1 VVSVYHKLVTYRKRV
16 VFGGKLRWEVNSDP
30 GGDGGLMERGMA
42 LDNGFGRV
50 ASKKS
55 VYGCKKSS

>member
-1 VVSVYHKLVTYRKRV
+1 MVSVYHKLVTYRKRV
-16 VFGGKLRWEVNSDP
+16 VLGGKLRWEVNRDLS
-30 GGDGGLMERGMA
+30 GYGGLVECWMA
-42 LDNGFGRV
+42 LANGFGRV

>member
-1 VVSVYHKLVTYRKRV
+1 VSGDL
-16 VFGGKLRWEVNSDP
+16 
-30 GGDGGLMERGMA
+30 GGDSGLKERLMA
-42 LDNGFGRV
+42 LDNGFGRM